1 MTISPSRTQRSG
13 SAAAS
18 GATSSGKYR
27 FIGFSSRLWS
37 RMSPPSRKTSVRNPS
52 HFGSKSHPSPSG
64 RASAA
69 LESIGASGG
78 SKGSFIGSG
87 LPLPHR
93 F

>member
-18 GATSSGKYR
+18 GSTSSGKYR

-37 RMSPPSRKTSVRNPS
+37 RISPPSRKTSVRNPS

-64 RASAA
+64 SDSAA
-69 LESIGASGG
+69 LDSMGSMGG
-78 SKGSFIGSG
+78 SNG
-87 LPLPHR
+87 R
-93 F
+93 FTTRS